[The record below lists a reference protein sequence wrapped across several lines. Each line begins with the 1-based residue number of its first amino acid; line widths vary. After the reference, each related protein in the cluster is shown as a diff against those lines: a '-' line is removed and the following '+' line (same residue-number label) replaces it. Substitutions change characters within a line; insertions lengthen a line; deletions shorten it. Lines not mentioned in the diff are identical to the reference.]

1 MRLGLV
7 ERVTLRAGE
16 DVAEFG
22 GILPAMAAIQRD
34 IKSGDYP
41 PQHARFMRKVLA
53 LLQSQL
59 DNLSYQSPD

>member
-1 MRLGLV
+1 MRLGTV
-7 ERVTLRAGE
+7 EQVTLRASE
-16 DVAEFG
+16 DVVEFG

-59 DNLSYQSPD
+59 DSLSYRSPD